1 MPQSEV
7 SQPHDRRF
15 KWSRESCWGQMR
27 DKAQDHSHWSLD
39 WLSTNCSFLRHLNYT
54 DQCFLLSFHLHFSFI
69 SRLCSIVSWHLSL
82 WTSSPA
88 ETTPPHQ
95 TCITVSNSP
104 PNFCASNYYYVYW
117 HLSSIPKM
125 LIPLKHSPPVF
136 LFLVSGSTFN
146 CVAWALHSWLMH
158 NPCLSHA
165 TCAIQQTN
173 IKHEFEREYVQ
184 KE

>member
-7 SQPHDRRF
+7 SQPCDRHF

-27 DKAQDHSHWSLD
+27 DKAQDHPHWTLD

-88 ETTPPHQ
+88 ETTHPTTTRHASLFQIPRLISVHQ
-95 TCITVSNSP
+95 TTAMCAGISVAFQRCSSPSN
-104 PNFCASNYYYVYW
+104 
-117 HLSSIPKM
+117 
-125 LIPLKHSPPVF
+125 IPLPSSSSRWTAAHLTVLLGP
-136 LFLVSGSTFN
+136 
-146 CVAWALHSWLMH
+146 
-158 NPCLSHA
+158 
-165 TCAIQQTN
+165 
-173 IKHEFEREYVQ
+173 YVHD
-184 KE
+184 